1 MIHLVYCDK
10 KAKEL
15 DLLLTKEKTK
25 VLRGATGRKLP
36 YGRVFPEEILYF
48 VENDG
53 QQIIKAEG
61 KVKSVLNSEALD
73 PKASEQ
79 CILDQQNAL
88 KLSKDQI
95 KRFSGK
101 RYLCIIEV
109 YDVIL
114 LDKPMTYQRQSNMD
128 DWITVENIL
137 QLTSPE
143 ERYQSVHFHES

>member
-15 DLLLTKEKTK
+15 DQLLSKEKTK
-25 VLRGATGRKLP
+25 ILRGATGRKLP
-36 YGRVFPEEILYF
+36 YGRVFPHETLYF

-53 QQIIKAEG
+53 SLIIKAFG
-61 KVKSVLNSEALD
+61 KVKSVYHSEPLD
-73 PKASEQ
+73 PKTSETL
-79 CILDQQNAL
+79 IMNQQSSL
-88 KLSKDQI
+88 KLSKEQI

-109 YDVIL
+109 EEVSL
-114 LDKPMTYQRQSNMD
+114 LDNPFMYHRQSNMD
-128 DWITVENIL
+128 DWITVNDLKE
-137 QLTSPE
+137 LTTNE